1 MNFATPQNVN
11 LETEASIAPQYRRK
25 YNSCEPI
32 QNWLQNTVWWGNSG
46 VSVR

>member
-1 MNFATPQNVN
+1 MVILYAWRICGELMNFATPQNVN

-32 QNWLQNTVWWGNSG
+32 QN
-46 VSVR
+46 